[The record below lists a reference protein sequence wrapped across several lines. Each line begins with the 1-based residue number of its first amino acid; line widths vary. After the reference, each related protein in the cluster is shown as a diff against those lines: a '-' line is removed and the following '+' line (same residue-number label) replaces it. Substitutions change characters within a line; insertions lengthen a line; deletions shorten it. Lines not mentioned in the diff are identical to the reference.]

1 MDPISQFTFGAC
13 AVLALSPVL
22 RSESA
27 QAYTPTQQL
36 SLQRW
41 RVVIGGLSGAAPD
54 LDVLIR
60 SSQDPLLS
68 LEFHRH
74 FTHALAFIPI
84 GGAWIATIFW
94 FLFRRQFE
102 KLGLRFQ
109 SIGLMSCVGWATHG
123 PLDACTSYGTQLL
136 WPMSSERVA
145 WNLIGVIDP
154 LPTLAWLV
162 AVGVAVLSFRQNA
175 ITWARVSLAISMG
188 YLALAGWQQ
197 SRAESL
203 QAQLIEIRHGDRSS
217 ASGVANVRA
226 SVKPTLLQILLWK
239 SVYELDGQI
248 YTDALWMGTQPK
260 IYLGQCV
267 QKYEILAPKNSVL
280 EDDLKRFSWFS
291 DAWLGV
297 VADRSQP
304 PEVIAVG
311 DVRYSMLPHQI
322 EPLWGIEFNLNQVQ
336 QHVRTWS
343 SRRRDEHTLR
353 EYFKMIRGE
362 AQLADATRARHVAE
376 LSDFAFEIEC
386 LRRNSDSTKLQ

>member
-1 MDPISQFTFGAC
+1 VDPISQFTLGAC
-13 AVLALSPVL
+13 AALALKPALQSVSPETD
-22 RSESA
+22 SPS
-27 QAYTPTQQL
+27 QNL
-36 SLQRW
+36 SVQRW
-41 RVVIGGLSGAAPD
+41 FVVIGGLSGAAPD

-84 GGAWIATIFW
+84 GGFLIAAILWLW
-94 FLFRRQFE
+94 FHRRFSS
-102 KLGLRFQ
+102 LGLSFRA
-109 SIGLMSCVGWATHG
+109 IGLMSCVGWATHG

-136 WPMSSERVA
+136 WPLSSERIA
-145 WNLIGVIDP
+145 WNLVGVIDP

-162 AVGVAVLSFRQNA
+162 AVCVAVLSPRFNA
-175 ITWARVSLAISMG
+175 ITWARGSLLISFV

-197 SRAESL
+197 DRAANL
-203 QAQLIEIRHGDRSS
+203 QARLIESRHSEISS
-217 ASGVANVRA
+217 SSQRANLRA

-239 SVYELDGQI
+239 SIYEIDGRI
-248 YTDALWMGTQPK
+248 YTDALRMGVEPK
-260 IYLGQCV
+260 IYPGQCV
-267 QKYEILAPKNSVL
+267 QKYEILAPKNSIL
-280 EDDLKRFSWFS
+280 ESDLKRFSWFS

-322 EPLWGIEFNLNQVQ
+322 EPLWGIEFNLIQVE
-336 QHVRTWS
+336 QHVQTWS
-343 SRRRDEHTLR
+343 SRRRDDQTLR

-362 AQLADATRARHVAE
+362 EQLADATRARHVAE
-376 LSDFAFEIEC
+376 LSDSAFETEC
-386 LRRNSDSTKLQ
+386 LQRNSDSARPQ